1 MTDEAAMMLR
11 VSAFGF
17 VAGVIYWFLSYE
29 WLGTVA
35 LLLLGAGPGFAGLIL
50 VHEQRQRG
58 GAAESR
64 ANTLRRF
71 AGFPPR
77 DPEGPDDLEAED
89 LGVLPLPTIW
99 PFAAG
104 LGVAI
109 LLTGL
114 IYGLWLVV
122 LGAGICAYA
131 TWGWLAAVNRE
142 NRYGRVLADT
152 QPSSPATAP
161 AEATGPTPAEAARN
175 PAEEPPHRPGRR
187 RGRGR
192 DRSGPADG

>member
-1 MTDEAAMMLR
+1 MTDEAGILLR
-11 VSAFGF
+11 VSIFGF
-17 VAGVIYWFLSYE
+17 VAGIIYWFLSYE

-50 VHEQRQRG
+50 VQEQRQRG
-58 GAAESR
+58 GMAQSR
-64 ANTLRRF
+64 ADALRRF

-77 DPEGPDDLEAED
+77 DPPGPSDLRAED

-122 LGAGICAYA
+122 LGAGVTAYA
-131 TWGWLAAVNRE
+131 AWGWLAAVNRE
-142 NRYGRVLADT
+142 HRYGRVEADT
-152 QPSSPATAP
+152 EPSSPAAAP
-161 AEATGPTPAEAARN
+161 ASNPTDVAGGAAEPSTPPER
-175 PAEEPPHRPGRR
+175 AE
-187 RGRGR
+187 R
-192 DRSGPADG
+192 DEG